1 MTPLSSRV
9 RAELILFIFLMLCS
23 RGVTALDN
31 IHSESVKAEPGH
43 SHSFAIYRRAAG
55 VTLKTPLEDHWINQQ
70 RQNSHSKANAAHKN
84 GDYDRAFK
92 IWFPLAADGDPPS
105 QFAIAIY
112 FHRGHGR
119 RPDIGEAL
127 TWYYRSAVGGYARA
141 MFNLGIAY
149 WEGWGVRKDHKLAVS
164 WWRMGADKGGTSSQY
179 NLGIAYLSGDG
190 LNQNTVKAVYWLTKA
205 ASGGSNKALAV
216 LQSLFKRYRNAK
228 QPRLLNT

>member
-1 MTPLSSRV
+1 MTYFFSRV
-9 RAELILFIFLMLCS
+9 HPKFILFSFLLLCS

-31 IHSESVKAEPGH
+31 IQSEPAETEPGH
-43 SHSFAIYRRAAG
+43 SHSFAIYRRTADI
-55 VTLKTPLEDHWINQQ
+55 TLKTPLADHWITQQ
-70 RQNSHSKANAAHKN
+70 RQNNYSKANAAHKN
-84 GDYDRAFK
+84 GDYDRAFN
-92 IWFPLAADGDPPS
+92 IWLPLATDGDPPA

-112 FHRGHGR
+112 FHKGHGR

-149 WEGWGVRKDHKLAVS
+149 WEGWGVGKDHKLAVS

-179 NLGIAYLSGDG
+179 NLGIVYLSGDG
-190 LNQNTVKAVYWLTKA
+190 VNQNAVKAVYWLTKA
-205 ASGGSNKALAV
+205 ARGGSKKALAV
-216 LQSLFKRYRNAK
+216 LQFLFKRYRNAK